1 MKKMVV
7 KVLAG
12 ILMVN
17 LLEVYSG
24 SLVPIHAETVQ
35 KEAVQTAL
43 ELNDLSNYDASLQE
57 ELQWQ
62 EESLEESEEWKS
74 AAYLLEEQNYSWVG
88 ETEVLLEKYF
98 SERYDIDVSEKTDA
112 LEVFASP
119 AIPEVLAGFSDGTG
133 NVYINERD
141 LEKSADKLLHYTLHE
156 MVHALGVDFYKD
168 KSGMLSNAFYEG
180 VTEALTKDI
189 LKTYDYDSE
198 NAVSAYDIFVSYA
211 EKILEED
218 ENYLTDLLSESEHDI
233 ASRIDKKAGSDTGKN
248 FLEALTLLASGEEDE
263 KITENCDTI
272 LQAYLQS

>member
-1 MKKMVV
+1 MKKMVI

-35 KEAVQTAL
+35 KETVQTAL

-62 EESLEESEEWKS
+62 EESLEESDEWKS
-74 AAYLLEEQNYSWVG
+74 AAYLLDEENYSWVG
-88 ETEVLLEKYF
+88 ESEVLLENYF
-98 SERYDIDVSEKTDA
+98 SEKYDIDISEKTDA

-133 NVYINERD
+133 KVYINERD

-168 KSGMLSNAFYEG
+168 KSGILSNAFYEG

-189 LKTYDYDSE
+189 LKTYDYASE
-198 NAVSAYDIFVSYA
+198 NAVSAYDILVSYA

-233 ASRIDKKAGSDTGKN
+233 ASRIDEKAGSDTGKN

>member
-1 MKKMVV
+1 MKKMVI
-7 KVLAG
+7 KVLSG

-24 SLVPIHAETVQ
+24 SPVPIHAETVQ
-35 KEAVQTAL
+35 KETVQTAL
-43 ELNDLSNYDASLQE
+43 ELNDLSDYDASLQE

-74 AAYLLEEQNYSWVG
+74 AAYLLDEQNYSWVG
-88 ETEVLLEKYF
+88 EAEVLLEKYF
-98 SERYDIDVSEKTDA
+98 SEKYDIDISEKTDA

-133 NVYINERD
+133 KVYINERD

-180 VTEALTKDI
+180 VAEALTKDI

-211 EKILEED
+211 EKILKGD
-218 ENYLTDLLSESEHDI
+218 ENYLTDLLSESEHGI
-233 ASRIDKKAGSDTGKN
+233 ASRIDEKAGSDTGKN